1 MDKTVKKTVSIKRR
15 GVPTII
21 LVWLGITVFWLGVS
35 AINRLYPA
43 WMAASSST
51 GSTALTSFYNDE
63 THVIGVDQA
72 ARLARVLETFEKET
86 SNQMVVAVY
95 PRLLH
100 GAIEQFTI
108 EIAEHSRL
116 GRKGIDNG
124 AILFLFMEERVA
136 RLEIGYGLE
145 GAITDADAHRILESQ
160 LAPAF
165 AAGNYIDGLDRT
177 LAATFKSINEGFQP
191 GKTPTRLSVFLLQL
205 KVGVPKLY
213 KQAWPSLVGLDVGK
227 RVVITLFAGLLGMG
241 VWDGFRQSARLLR
254 NLVRG
259 AANIKA
265 GRALLAD
272 IEGTGIES
280 IWDTLKLLALLL
292 VVVVAAAGLVV
303 VAAGGSFGGAGAK
316 IYW

>member
-1 MDKTVKKTVSIKRR
+1 MKQGPSKAVARKDR

-21 LVWLGITVFWLGVS
+21 LIWLGITVFWLGVS
-35 AINRLYPA
+35 GINQLYPVKTTLP
-43 WMAASSST
+43 SSSAP
-51 GSTALTSFYNDE
+51 TALTGFFNDE
-63 THVIGVDQA
+63 THVFGVDQA
-72 ARLARVLETFEKET
+72 TRLARVLEAFEKET
-86 SNQMVVAVY
+86 SNQLVVAVY
-95 PRLLH
+95 PRLPH

-108 EIAEHSRL
+108 KTAERSRL

-124 AILFLFMEERVA
+124 AILFLFMAEHVA

-145 GAITDADAHRILESQ
+145 GGITDADAHRILESQ

-165 AAGNYIDGLDRT
+165 AASNYVDGLDRT
-177 LAATFKSINEGFQP
+177 FAVIFKNIKEGFQRST
-191 GKTPTRLSVFLLQL
+191 TPNRLSVFWLQL
-205 KVGVPKLY
+205 KVGVPKLLMR
-213 KQAWPSLVGLDVGK
+213 AWPTLVALDVGK

-241 VWDGFRQSARLLR
+241 IWDGFRQSARLLR

-259 AANIKA
+259 ASNVKA
-265 GRALLAD
+265 GRAFLVD
-272 IEGTGIES
+272 MEGTGLES
-280 IWDTLKLLALLL
+280 IWDTLKEFSLLL